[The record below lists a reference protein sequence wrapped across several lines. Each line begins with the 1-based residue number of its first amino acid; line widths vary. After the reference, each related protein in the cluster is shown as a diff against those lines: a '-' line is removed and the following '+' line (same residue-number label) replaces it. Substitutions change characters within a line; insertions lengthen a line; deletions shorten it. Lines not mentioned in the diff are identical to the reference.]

1 MTFEAQP
8 GAVNEVSTS
17 GSLLSTDGRVIKARY
32 PGDFTVE
39 IFDAAGSKVYS
50 LTATDE
56 TEVSLSSLHGGIYI
70 VRLTSANGNTATLPV
85 LG

>member
-8 GAVNEVSTS
+8 SAVNEVSTS
-17 GSLLSTDGRVIKARY
+17 GSL
-32 PGDFTVE
+32 E

-85 LG
+85 LR